1 MSFRQTCKFLAAIFF
16 CVGYPNTNA
25 ATHSIPFVPSASDP
39 LREGFV
45 RVINH
50 SDSSGQ
56 ARIFA
61 IDDSGR
67 EFGPITLSLKPYQ
80 ARHFNSGDLE
90 LGNPD
95 KGFAGV
101 GGGTGDWRLVLDS
114 DLDIEPLAYV
124 RTADGFI
131 TSVHDLVR
139 EVGDENG
146 MHIYAAPILN
156 PGSNVRQAGRLRLA
170 NPGKADANVII
181 RALDDAGR
189 FGKGG
194 DVRLV
199 VPAGSAGNFGARDL
213 ENGRNDI
220 EGRLGD
226 GAGKWRV
233 SIESDQPLLATSLLV
248 SPTANLTNLSSG
260 KPGSETVRQIP
271 YFLSSGHPD
280 REGFARIINHSE
292 ESGEVSIH
300 AIDDTGVRRGPITL
314 TMGQRRTVQFN
325 STDLEQGNESKG
337 LANGVGTANGDW
349 RLTLT
354 SGLDIEALAYIRS
367 SDGFLTSIHD
377 LSPATGVGTGNRHRV
392 SFFNP
397 GSNQNQVSRI
407 RVVNSGEAEARVLV
421 RAWDDDGAEAP
432 GGTVEFSVPPS
443 NAQSFDSSEL
453 ETGAEDIDGM
463 LGDGTGK
470 WRLLIESNRPI
481 EVMSLLES
489 PGGFLANL
497 STSTTSGPHA
507 VPHAAASCTSG
518 DQDEDGICDSE
529 DTEPT
534 RAYRQLS
541 LCSNGVVV
549 DDPENNPG
557 LVAECRVLLGV
568 ANLFVQRDAGSPLT
582 EWGLGSQER
591 IDDWSRVTV
600 QSGELVHLNLSGLRL
615 TGSIPPELGQL
626 TNLELLELRV
636 NQLSGGIP
644 PELGQL
650 ANLEILSLSE
660 NELTGSIPPELGQ
673 LTNLE
678 SLVLHENQL
687 SGGIPPELGQL
698 TNLRW
703 LQLYENQLTGSIP
716 PELGQLTKLRTFY
729 LNGNQLSGSIPPE
742 LGQLTNLGSL
752 HLNGNQLTGG
762 IPPELGQLANLGW
775 LELYE
780 NQLSGSIPPE
790 LGQLTKLFY
799 LCLHKNQLSGRIP
812 LELGQLSSLTQ
823 LRLDENELTGSIPP
837 ELGQL
842 TNLQTLYLH
851 ENQLSGSIPPE
862 LGQLTNLSYLRLHGN
877 QLSGGIPAE
886 LGLLRWLWILTLHD
900 NQLTGT
906 VPPELGNLMR
916 VISLTL
922 DNNPNLSG
930 YIPEEI
936 SGVTSYSGTQIS
948 GVEPP
953 PGGGNFN
960 IAFSWGD
967 DLPSS
972 VRDGFRRAA
981 DRWERIILDDF
992 PDPGPFDIAA
1002 GSCGQET
1009 RQILLGGHDL
1019 WVFVDTADISSAAKA
1034 WICIED
1040 RRTPGIRVRPVVGRV
1055 AVNHDRYADGVDDAE
1070 FFYRLAIHELGHVLG
1085 FTDSVFQENGY
1096 FQIDPD
1102 PRFSGANAT
1111 AAFRRSIYDNDG
1123 YDGKPVPLDSDGSHW
1138 KMEAFAF
1145 AALQS
1150 GKLPEIMAPGIFD
1163 NSIIS
1168 AVTLGAL
1175 ADLGY
1180 TVDTSQAE
1188 HTGVSPPSSRVSEML
1203 DLRGDLSDDP
1213 NNPRQ

>member
-1 MSFRQTCKFLAAIFF
+1 M
-16 CVGYPNTNA
+16 
-25 ATHSIPFVPSASDP
+25 
-39 LREGFV
+39 
-45 RVINH
+45 INH

-56 ARIFA
+56 ARIYA
-61 IDDSGR
+61 IDDSGG
-67 EFGPITLSLKPYQ
+67 EFGPIMLSLKPYQ

-101 GGGTGDWRLVLDS
+101 GGGIGDWRLVLDS

-181 RALDDAGR
+181 RALDDAGH

-199 VPAGSAGNFGARDL
+199 VPAGASGNFSARDL

-220 EGRLGD
+220 DGRFGD

-233 SIESDQPLLATSLLV
+233 RIESDQPLLATSLLV
-248 SPTANLTNLSSG
+248 TPTANLTNLSSG

-300 AIDDTGVRRGPITL
+300 AIDDTGIRRGPITL

-377 LSPATGVGTGNRHRV
+377 LSPVTDVGTGNRHRV

-407 RVVNSGEAEARVLV
+407 RVVNSGESEARVLV

-432 GGTVEFSVPPS
+432 GGTVEFSVPPG

-453 ETGAEDIDGM
+453 ETGAADFDGM

-470 WRLLIESNRPI
+470 WRLLIESDRPI

-518 DQDEDGICDSE
+518 DLDEDGICDSE

-534 RAYRQLS
+534 RAYRRLS

-557 LVAECRVLLGV
+557 LVAGCRVLLGV
-568 ANLFVQRDAGSPLT
+568 ANLFVQRDAGSRLR
-582 EWGLGSQER
+582 EWGFGGEER
-591 IDDWSRVTV
+591 IDDWSGVTAR
-600 QSGELVHLNLSGLRL
+600 SGEVIHLNLSRLGL

-626 TNLELLELRV
+626 SSLEHLF
-636 NQLSGGIP
+636 
-644 PELGQL
+644 
-650 ANLEILSLSE
+650 LSE
-660 NELTGSIPPELGQ
+660 NELTGRIPPELGQ
-673 LTNLE
+673 LTNLTHL
-678 SLVLHENQL
+678 SLNSNQL
-687 SGGIPPELGQL
+687 SGRIPQELGQL
-698 TNLRW
+698 SNLQR
-703 LQLYENQLTGSIP
+703 LRLYENQLTGSIP
-716 PELGQLTKLRTFY
+716 PELGQL
-729 LNGNQLSGSIPPE
+729 
-742 LGQLTNLGSL
+742 
-752 HLNGNQLTGG
+752 
-762 IPPELGQLANLGW
+762 
-775 LELYE
+775 
-780 NQLSGSIPPE
+780 
-790 LGQLTKLFY
+790 
-799 LCLHKNQLSGRIP
+799 
-812 LELGQLSSLTQ
+812 SSLN
-823 LRLDENELTGSIPP
+823 LLNLSDNELTGSIPS

-842 TNLQTLYLH
+842 TNLQTLYLQK
-851 ENQLSGSIPPE
+851 NKLSGRIPPE
-862 LGQLTNLSYLRLHGN
+862 LGQLTRL
-877 QLSGGIPAE
+877 
-886 LGLLRWLWILTLHD
+886 
-900 NQLTGT
+900 
-906 VPPELGNLMR
+906 
-916 VISLTL
+916 
-922 DNNPNLSG
+922 
-930 YIPEEI
+930 Y
-936 SGVTSYSGTQIS
+936 
-948 GVEPP
+948 
-953 PGGGNFN
+953 
-960 IAFSWGD
+960 
-967 DLPSS
+967 
-972 VRDGFRRAA
+972 
-981 DRWERIILDDF
+981 
-992 PDPGPFDIAA
+992 
-1002 GSCGQET
+1002 
-1009 RQILLGGHDL
+1009 
-1019 WVFVDTADISSAAKA
+1019 
-1034 WICIED
+1034 
-1040 RRTPGIRVRPVVGRV
+1040 
-1055 AVNHDRYADGVDDAE
+1055 
-1070 FFYRLAIHELGHVLG
+1070 
-1085 FTDSVFQENGY
+1085 
-1096 FQIDPD
+1096 
-1102 PRFSGANAT
+1102 
-1111 AAFRRSIYDNDG
+1111 
-1123 YDGKPVPLDSDGSHW
+1123 
-1138 KMEAFAF
+1138 
-1145 AALQS
+1145 
-1150 GKLPEIMAPGIFD
+1150 
-1163 NSIIS
+1163 
-1168 AVTLGAL
+1168 
-1175 ADLGY
+1175 
-1180 TVDTSQAE
+1180 
-1188 HTGVSPPSSRVSEML
+1188 
-1203 DLRGDLSDDP
+1203 
-1213 NNPRQ
+1213 